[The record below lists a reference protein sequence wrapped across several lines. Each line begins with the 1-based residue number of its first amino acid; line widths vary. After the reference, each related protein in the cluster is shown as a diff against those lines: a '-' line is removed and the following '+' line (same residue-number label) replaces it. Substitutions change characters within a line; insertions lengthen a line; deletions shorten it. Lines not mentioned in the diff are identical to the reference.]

1 MTLRKQRAAVA
12 STSEVEAVAEE
23 MLRKG
28 NAVDAVVAGVFAA
41 CAISPGALLGPVQM
55 LIGGA
60 GAGLHAFDGR
70 VRQPGIGAP
79 RPRGFQSGEEI
90 PAAARIGVPWLPA
103 TMAAATATAGN
114 STFAQVLA
122 PAIAIAKGT
131 PREDV
136 LKKIASKGPRA
147 IEERPISSELLYV
160 GGRPSGGLLTLDDLA
175 SANPSVLPAS
185 RTQVAVA
192 LREGQA
198 APVSAPPSG
207 GVVSRKKKDP
217 TSTRVVVTLPWA
229 HVEGEAP
236 VPPAGG
242 LDVGHARAVAA
253 LDRNGT
259 FAIAVWDEGMF
270 GTMIDELGLRAPFCA
285 EPVRRGITRLR
296 PGDVLPAAGAIA
308 LVGGAGGP
316 EVAFAAFGASD
327 AYDVLG
333 GAIRG
338 FLHED
343 RIEAHGEARLVALA
357 HADGAASVFR

>member
-12 STSEVEAVAEE
+12 STAEVEAVAEE
-23 MLRKG
+23 VLRKG

-41 CAISPGALLGPVQM
+41 CAISPGVLLGPVQM

-60 GAGLHAFDGR
+60 GVGLHAFDGR

-103 TMAAATATAGN
+103 TLAAATATAGN

-136 LKKIASKGPRA
+136 LKKIASHGPRA
-147 IEERPISSELLYV
+147 MEVRPISSELLFAA
-160 GGRPSGGLLTLDDLA
+160 GRPNGGLLTADDLA

-185 RTQVAVA
+185 KTEVVVKPRD
-192 LREGQA
+192 GQA
-198 APVSAPPSG
+198 PAPPTSPVG
-207 GVVSRKKKDP
+207 RRRRDP
-217 TSTRVVVTLPWA
+217 SSVRVVVTLPWA

-242 LDVGHARAVAA
+242 LDVGHARAIAA

-259 FAIAVWDEGMF
+259 FAIAVFDEGIF

-296 PGDVLPAAGAIA
+296 PGDVLPAAAAIA
-308 LVGGAGGP
+308 LVGGVAGP
-316 EVAFAAFGASD
+316 DVAFAAFGASD